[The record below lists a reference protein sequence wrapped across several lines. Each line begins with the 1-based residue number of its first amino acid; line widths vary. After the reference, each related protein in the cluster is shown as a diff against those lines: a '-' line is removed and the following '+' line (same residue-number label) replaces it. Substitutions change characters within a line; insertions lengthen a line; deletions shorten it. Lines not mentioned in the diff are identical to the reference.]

1 MGIKLYRYRTFKKNW
16 KEEAFDGIV
25 EPSSPL
31 YFNDPYDCDFC
42 FQEDISDE
50 IHERKDYVEMVK
62 KYIPLRKE
70 EQDRI
75 LYADDLERALRMVFW
90 AHGKSIQGS
99 VKAFLRN
106 DMSEMTNELRD
117 AVRVVCLSETYD
129 SMLMWGH
136 YAMNHAE
143 NKNIW
148 SKMKEKLHK
157 YSFLGCLLLAGI
169 VFFTWTDNWQVYTEP
184 LQETYTKGVL
194 LAEQLVEGKWPGI
207 SGEQSDA
214 TGSVSGN
221 VPGENVKTGD
231 TVSDGNQT
239 DQTMGTVQSPATGE
253 EAAMPETTGTETQDP
268 AATVPVEE
276 IPQEV
281 VYHTVDDSYFDDAVF
296 IGDSRTVGM
305 YEYGG
310 LEETSTFYASTGLT
324 VYKMFDSAIVSVP
337 GQKKKITVEEALSEK
352 QFAKIYLMIGINE
365 MGTGT
370 VESFMKAYGEAVQHL
385 QELQP
390 DAVIYLQAIMKV
402 TTERS
407 EQGDY
412 ITNEGIGARNAE
424 IAELADDQ
432 KIFFLDVNPLI
443 CDETGGMVASYTY
456 DGVHLKAQYIPIW
469 LDFLK
474 EHAVE

>member
-1 MGIKLYRYRTFKKNW
+1 
-16 KEEAFDGIV
+16 
-25 EPSSPL
+25 
-31 YFNDPYDCDFC
+31 
-42 FQEDISDE
+42 
-50 IHERKDYVEMVK
+50 
-62 KYIPLRKE
+62 
-70 EQDRI
+70 
-75 LYADDLERALRMVFW
+75 
-90 AHGKSIQGS
+90 
-99 VKAFLRN
+99 
-106 DMSEMTNELRD
+106 
-117 AVRVVCLSETYD
+117 
-129 SMLMWGH
+129 
-136 YAMNHAE
+136 MNHAE

-207 SGEQSDA
+207 FGEQSDA

-221 VPGENVKTGD
+221 VPGENVQTGD

-239 DQTMGTVQSPATGE
+239 DQTMGTVQSPAMGE
-253 EAAMPETTGTETQDP
+253 EATMPETTGTETQDP

-324 VYKMFDSAIVSVP
+324 VYKMLDSAIVSVP

-412 ITNEGIGARNAE
+412 ITNEGIEARNAE
-424 IAELADDQ
+424 IAKLADDR

>member
-1 MGIKLYRYRTFKKNW
+1 
-16 KEEAFDGIV
+16 
-25 EPSSPL
+25 
-31 YFNDPYDCDFC
+31 
-42 FQEDISDE
+42 
-50 IHERKDYVEMVK
+50 
-62 KYIPLRKE
+62 
-70 EQDRI
+70 
-75 LYADDLERALRMVFW
+75 
-90 AHGKSIQGS
+90 
-99 VKAFLRN
+99 
-106 DMSEMTNELRD
+106 
-117 AVRVVCLSETYD
+117 
-129 SMLMWGH
+129 
-136 YAMNHAE
+136 MNHAE

-157 YSFLGCLLLAGI
+157 YSFFGCLLLAGI

-184 LQETYTKGVL
+184 LQEAYTEGVQ
-194 LAEQLVEGKWPGI
+194 LAESLAEGKWPQLP
-207 SGEQSDA
+207 SGQSDGA
-214 TGSVSGN
+214 GSGY
-221 VPGENVKTGD
+221 VPGETMTAED
-231 TVSDGNQT
+231 TATAGMTQTVTEDGAQN
-239 DQTMGTVQSPATGE
+239 PATGE
-253 EAAMPETTGTETQDP
+253 EAGMSETAAVAETQEP
-268 AATVPVEE
+268 AGTDASEE

-281 VYHTVDDSYFDDAVF
+281 IYHTVDDSYFDDAVF

-324 VYKMFDSAIVSVP
+324 IYKMFDSAIVSVP
-337 GQKKKITVEEALSEK
+337 GQKKKITVEEALSGK

-412 ITNEGIGARNAE
+412 INNEGIEARNEE
-424 IAELADDQ
+424 IAKLADDR
-432 KIFFLDVNPLI
+432 KIFFLDVNPEI

-469 LDFLK
+469 LDYLK
-474 EHAVE
+474 AHAVE

>member
-1 MGIKLYRYRTFKKNW
+1 
-16 KEEAFDGIV
+16 
-25 EPSSPL
+25 
-31 YFNDPYDCDFC
+31 
-42 FQEDISDE
+42 
-50 IHERKDYVEMVK
+50 
-62 KYIPLRKE
+62 
-70 EQDRI
+70 
-75 LYADDLERALRMVFW
+75 
-90 AHGKSIQGS
+90 
-99 VKAFLRN
+99 
-106 DMSEMTNELRD
+106 
-117 AVRVVCLSETYD
+117 
-129 SMLMWGH
+129 
-136 YAMNHAE
+136 MNHAE

-221 VPGENVKTGD
+221 VPGENVKTG
-231 TVSDGNQT
+231 
-239 DQTMGTVQSPATGE
+239 
-253 EAAMPETTGTETQDP
+253 
-268 AATVPVEE
+268 
-276 IPQEV
+276 
-281 VYHTVDDSYFDDAVF
+281 DSYFDDAVF

-412 ITNEGIGARNAE
+412 ITNEGIEARNAE
-424 IAELADDQ
+424 IAKLADDQ